1 MGNKRYDK
9 LKTSFEASQPQL
21 PDDFTNRVMRRVERK
36 HLQWR
41 TVMTAFAIAASIALV
56 VLLVKPH
63 QEEREQTLASTA
75 HVAPR
80 PRLTHIETINPHTS
94 ATSFHVES
102 PVPKRRTKTPLSTDT
117 MAVPDRQTETE
128 VATDP
133 SLHYATHQETEDTVE
148 YQNPSRVDEF
158 IAKMAAYNKVTPV
171 PLNCAA
177 DPNDTTVV
185 SAAYVFEDKEGL
197 DLFGRLLQVA
207 CWYDCKTPGYLL
219 NFSRQ
224 QLFFTLQDS
233 RKQEKYLWLAE
244 RISNN
249 RILLFCTHWPVG
261 TEVSSDCYQQYR
273 DSLTH
278 TNSKTQNL

>member
-1 MGNKRYDK
+1 MGNKRNDR
-9 LKTSFEASQPQL
+9 LRASFEASQPRL

-41 TVMTAFAIAASIALV
+41 TVTTAFAIAASIALV

-63 QEEREQTLASTA
+63 QAEQKQTLASTS

-80 PRLTHIETINPHTS
+80 PRPTHIETIEPHTS
-94 ATSFHVES
+94 ATSFHMES
-102 PVPKRRTKTPLSTDT
+102 PVPKRRTKSPLPTDT
-117 MAVPDRQTETE
+117 KPVADRQTEAV

-133 SLHYATHQETEDTVE
+133 SLHYATHQQTEDTVE

-158 IAKMAAYNKVTPV
+158 IAKMAAYNKVMPV
-171 PLNCAA
+171 PLNCAT
-177 DPNDTTVV
+177 DPSDTTVV
-185 SAAYVFEDKEGL
+185 STAYVFEDKVSL

-224 QLFFTLQDS
+224 QLFFTLLDS
-233 RKQEKYLWLAE
+233 RRQEKYLWLAE

-249 RILLFCTHWPVG
+249 RILLFCTHWPAG

-278 TNSKTQNL
+278 TNSKTLNL